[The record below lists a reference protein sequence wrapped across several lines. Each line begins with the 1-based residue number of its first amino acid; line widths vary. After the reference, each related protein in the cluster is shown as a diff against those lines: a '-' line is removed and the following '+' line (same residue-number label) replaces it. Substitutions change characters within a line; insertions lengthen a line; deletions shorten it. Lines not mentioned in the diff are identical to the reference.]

1 LALLMFVV
9 WWRLRVRGAS
19 GEYSRFSKA
28 LRSFGAFLGWA
39 LLGPLAVVT
48 LLEASEVRMLELSY
62 GLVAGLLIGE
72 FGRAVAVA
80 VLAPDDPPRRL
91 LAVDDAPARS
101 LAMHLTWGA
110 RGLGVLV
117 WAQAIHRAL
126 AAPPVL
132 SVATDTVFSLFVA
145 ALVLHLLWAQRR
157 IATAPT
163 PKPLRALAWLCVA
176 AIAIAIVAGYPSA
189 ASFIAARLVS
199 IVAVLGL
206 LYLLWVLGRELFA
219 TPLLVG
225 SPHSV
230 AIAADFGVGMRGL
243 GVAAVLTGLGMVLA
257 ALLAAFVIY
266 IGPW

>member
-1 LALLMFVV
+1 
-9 WWRLRVRGAS
+9 
-19 GEYSRFSKA
+19 
-28 LRSFGAFLGWA
+28 
-39 LLGPLAVVT
+39 
-48 LLEASEVRMLELSY
+48 
-62 GLVAGLLIGE
+62 
-72 FGRAVAVA
+72 
-80 VLAPDDPPRRL
+80 
-91 LAVDDAPARS
+91 
-101 LAMHLTWGA
+101 
-110 RGLGVLV
+110 VLV

-145 ALVLHLLWAQRR
+145 ALILHLLWAQRR
-157 IATAPT
+157 IATAP

-176 AIAIAIVAGYPSA
+176 AIAIAVVAGHPSA

-230 AIAADFGVGMRGL
+230 AIAADFGVGMQGL